1 MSAPFRAGVEAGDLD
16 AVFALLAD
24 DVVLHSPVTF
34 RPFQG
39 RAVVAHV
46 LRTVFGVFEDFRYID
61 ELAAG
66 ETSALVF
73 EARVGDREVQGIDY
87 IHTRPDGLIDDIT
100 VLVRPLSGLQ
110 ALAAE
115 MGRRLGA
122 G

>member
-1 MSAPFRAGVEAGDLD
+1 MSAPFRAGVEAGDLES
-16 AVFALLAD
+16 VFALLAD

-46 LRTVFGVFEDFRYID
+46 LRTVFDVFEDFRYID